1 MLAFVLKTNF
11 FNDKNHQK
19 LFTLMCSFY
28 QIQIFLLKK
37 SCTAEFAGK
46 GVEIENCEI
55 DGRKYFSE
63 FTSER
68 KPGSH
73 TPAPHSNACISCV
86 VFSSRKTASE

>member
-1 MLAFVLKTNF
+1 VFVLSNSNF
-11 FNDKNHQK
+11 SAQK
-19 LFTLMCSFY
+19 VLYSRVCG
-28 QIQIFLLKK
+28 
-37 SCTAEFAGK
+37 E

-55 DGRKYFSE
+55 DGHKYFSE